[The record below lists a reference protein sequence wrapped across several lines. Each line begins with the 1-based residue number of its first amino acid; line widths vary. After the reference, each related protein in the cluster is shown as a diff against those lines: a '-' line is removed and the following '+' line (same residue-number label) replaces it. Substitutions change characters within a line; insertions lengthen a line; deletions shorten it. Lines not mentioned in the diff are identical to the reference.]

1 MKLTKKTLEDYW
13 KNREQIFNAPENQAI
28 INRFFWLSDLF
39 DRINGYN
46 INSQTNPPQ
55 INKNNIGI
63 KPYDKKGRAQNPSSD
78 YFACVKDTVLTN
90 GGLTGVQQMVERFS
104 ADNFP
109 DDLPQLITEIGCMLS
124 GSEFNIDS
132 NYFDNNTFIQGNFPY
147 ETPIIHEE
155 FRIISNTVT
164 KANDTGTLTSIG
176 QMRHPTLHLAN
187 NNYFYTVIDI
197 INRINNSTFSPTQQ
211 IQQTNPPQ
219 LALRWS
225 KNAEEYYDSL
235 KKNQNSPKKE
245 NETKEDAETYQK
257 SLIQRFPY
265 KFFYMW
271 ANMDKKIS
279 TNGNE
284 NQATE
289 DANDSRILHL
299 IGLAAYRG
307 LVSSDIDFQGKKG
320 YYNDQNFDQEFQ
332 DFKKEWPKFS
342 QVVCDIATPR
352 NTILDPNEYIPNYN
366 FKYDHIN
373 ELSLLLS
380 IVLSKPQEMVDT
392 TELIESGNKA
402 LILWGPPGTG
412 KTYTAKQII
421 RELLKLNDT
430 DNLEDYKF
438 KENQPLDKE
447 KLGCWSLVQFHPNY
461 TYEDFIGGISPNLKR
476 RNLSYTLKEGIFKKI
491 CDAARKDNQF
501 SDIAAAANYVN
512 KATQASYP
520 LPYIKKAIA
529 SIKDALKKIEYDKD
543 KNALKDCWTI
553 ISEIFSIAKKHIS
566 EIQPANNT
574 IDEET
579 KNTLQGWWTIISEI
593 FSIAKDILQ
602 KIQSANNTIDEET
615 KNTLKSW
622 WTIISEIFSIAKD
635 ILQKIQ
641 SADTNSVEDPA
652 NSEITIENIDKI
664 IDELN
669 KIINPNN
676 NEESNPDFKSL
687 GEQITKVGEIIDK
700 LETQEKEANNQN
712 TSSDNNTNRDESTS
726 PDNECE
732 KIYKTYSKKYILII
746 DEINRADLSAV
757 FGELM
762 YALEYR
768 NEKITIPNFEEEFT
782 IPDNVY
788 IIGTMNSIDK
798 SLVTFDLALRRRF
811 SFYKVMPQIPVLNT
825 ILAAY
830 QISQKSLSTFLSHC
844 LKLNAQISGVSEDGD
859 SNADKNALMLG
870 EDYQIGQAYF
880 AKIKDF
886 LETVPSTGDEQDIRP
901 DHMQKLWSYHLL
913 PLLEEYLGNQVEDA
927 DVKKKLKEIETQF
940 VEMDDSSNN

>member
-1 MKLTKKTLEDYW
+1 MKLTEEALKHYW
-13 KNREQIFNAPENQAI
+13 KNREQIFNAQENQAI
-28 INRFFWLSDLF
+28 IKRFFWLSDLF
-39 DRINGYN
+39 DKIKN
-46 INSQTNPPQ
+46 INITNVK
-55 INKNNIGI
+55 IDNNE
-63 KPYDKKGRAQNPSSD
+63 PLSD
-78 YFACVKDTVLTN
+78 YFAFPHDFKGKCLAIKGLIGVKAMAEHFSA
-90 GGLTGVQQMVERFS
+90 TGV
-104 ADNFP
+104 NN
-109 DDLPQLITEIGCMLS
+109 LPQLITEIGCMLS
-124 GSEFNIDS
+124 GSEFNTDS
-132 NYFDNNTFIQGNFPY
+132 SYFDNNTFIQGNFPY

-164 KANDTGTLTSIG
+164 NANDAGTLTSVG

-187 NNYFYTVIDI
+187 NNYFYNVIDI
-197 INRINNSTFSPTQQ
+197 IKNINNFPPKNQ
-211 IQQTNPPQ
+211 QQTGPLQQTVPPQ
-219 LALRWS
+219 LVLRWS
-225 KNAEEYYDSL
+225 KNAVEYYKSNKEKGETETDAKRYQDSL
-235 KKNQNSPKKE
+235 
-245 NETKEDAETYQK
+245 
-257 SLIQRFPY
+257 IHRFPY

-271 ANMDKKIS
+271 ANKDINKDKDKDGKCRE
-279 TNGNE
+279 TG
-284 NQATE
+284 
-289 DANDSRILHL
+289 ILHL

-307 LVSSDIDFQGKKG
+307 LVNSDIDFQDKKG
-320 YYNDQNFDQEFQ
+320 YYKDQNFDQKFQ
-332 DFKKEWPKFS
+332 DFKKEWPEFS
-342 QVVCDIATPR
+342 QAICNIVTPQKP
-352 NTILDPNEYIPNYN
+352 ILVPQEYNSNYK
-366 FKYDHIN
+366 FTYDYIN

-438 KENQPLDKE
+438 KENQSLGKNAP
-447 KLGCWSLVQFHPNY
+447 GCWSLVQFHPNY
-461 TYEDFIGGISPNLKR
+461 TYEDFIGGISPDLAN
-476 RNLSYTLKEGIFKKI
+476 NTLSYTLKEGIFKKI

-501 SDIAAAANYVN
+501 SDLAAAANYVN
-512 KATQASYP
+512 KAIQTSYR

-529 SIKDALKKIEYDKD
+529 SIKDALKKIESDKKDKD
-543 KNALKDCWTI
+543 IDLNTYNEVLKDCRVI
-553 ISEIFSIAKKHIS
+553 ISKILNIAKVHIS
-566 EIQPANNT
+566 KIQPAAP
-574 IDEET
+574 
-579 KNTLQGWWTIISEI
+579 IS
-593 FSIAKDILQ
+593 
-602 KIQSANNTIDEET
+602 
-615 KNTLKSW
+615 
-622 WTIISEIFSIAKD
+622 
-635 ILQKIQ
+635 
-641 SADTNSVEDPA
+641 TNCSGDP
-652 NSEITIENIDKI
+652 NFNKI

-669 KIINPNN
+669 KIIDSNK
-676 NEESNPDFKSL
+676 NEESNPDFTSL
-687 GEQITKVGEIIDK
+687 GEQITKVGEIIDN
-700 LETQEKEANNQN
+700 LETQEKEANNQD
-712 TSSDNNTNRDESTS
+712 SPSDNDTNRDENTST
-726 PDNECE
+726 DKECE
-732 KIYKTYSKKYILII
+732 KIYKKYYKKYILII

-844 LKLNAQISGVSEDGD
+844 LKLNAQISGVNEDGD
-859 SNADKNALMLG
+859 NNAEKNALMLG

-886 LETVPSTGDEQDIRP
+886 LKTDPSSGNKHEIRP

-927 DVKKKLKEIETQF
+927 DIKKELKEIETQF

>member
-1 MKLTKKTLEDYW
+1 
-13 KNREQIFNAPENQAI
+13 
-28 INRFFWLSDLF
+28 
-39 DRINGYN
+39 
-46 INSQTNPPQ
+46 
-55 INKNNIGI
+55 
-63 KPYDKKGRAQNPSSD
+63 
-78 YFACVKDTVLTN
+78 
-90 GGLTGVQQMVERFS
+90 
-104 ADNFP
+104 
-109 DDLPQLITEIGCMLS
+109 MLS
-124 GSEFNIDS
+124 GGEFNTDS
-132 NYFDNNTFIQGNFPY
+132 CYFDNNTFIQGNFPY

-164 KANDTGTLTSIG
+164 NANDTGTLTSVG

-187 NNYFYTVIDI
+187 NNYFYHVIDI
-197 INRINNSTFSPTQQ
+197 INKINDSELP
-211 IQQTNPPQ
+211 QT
-219 LALRWS
+219 LVLRWPDS
-225 KNAEEYYDSL
+225 KYYKKFQSNNNLDYSKVETNQLNA
-235 KKNQNSPKKE
+235 
-245 NETKEDAETYQK
+245 
-257 SLIQRFPY
+257 LIHRFPY

-271 ANMDKKIS
+271 ANKDINKDKDNKDKDGKCRE
-279 TNGNE
+279 TG
-284 NQATE
+284 
-289 DANDSRILHL
+289 ILHL

-307 LVSSDIDFQGKKG
+307 LVNSDIKYSDNNE
-320 YYNDQNFDQEFQ
+320 YNDKNFNQKFQAFREEWVEFSNDVINIIQNTNDRGL
-332 DFKKEWPKFS
+332 KCPKGLS
-342 QVVCDIATPR
+342 
-352 NTILDPNEYIPNYN
+352 NYGPGG
-366 FKYDHIN
+366 YDYIN

-438 KENQPLDKE
+438 KENQSLGKNAP
-447 KLGCWSLVQFHPNY
+447 GCWSLVQFHPNY
-461 TYEDFIGGISPNLKR
+461 TYEDFIGGISPDLKQS
-476 RNLSYTLKEGIFKKI
+476 NLSYTLKEGIFKKI
-491 CDAARKDNQF
+491 CDAARLY
-501 SDIAAAANYVN
+501 SYLAAAANYVN

-529 SIKDALKKIEYDKD
+529 SIKDALKKIGNDKKD
-543 KNALKDCWTI
+543 NKIDQNTYNEVLKDCRTI
-553 ISEIFSIAKKHIS
+553 ISEILNIAKKDIS
-566 EIQPANNT
+566 NIQPANNT

-579 KNTLQGWWTIISEI
+579 KKTLKGWWTIILEI

-602 KIQSANNTIDEET
+602 KIQP
-615 KNTLKSW
+615 
-622 WTIISEIFSIAKD
+622 
-635 ILQKIQ
+635 
-641 SADTNSVEDPA
+641 ADTNSVEGPA
-652 NSEITIENIDKI
+652 NSEITIESINKI

-669 KIINPNN
+669 KIIDPNK
-676 NEESNPDFKSL
+676 NEESNPDFTSL
-687 GEQITKVGEIIDK
+687 GEQITKVGEIIDN
-700 LETQEKEANNQN
+700 LETQEKEAKNQG
-712 TSSDNNTNRDESTS
+712 SPSDNDTNRDENTSTAE
-726 PDNECE
+726 ECE
-732 KIYKTYSKKYILII
+732 KIYNKKYILII

-844 LKLNAQISGVSEDGD
+844 LKLNAQISGVNEDGD

-886 LETVPSTGDEQDIRP
+886 LETDLPSDNKQDIRP

-927 DVKKKLKEIETQF
+927 DIKKKLKEIEKQF
-940 VEMDDSSNN
+940 VEMDDKSNN

>member
-1 MKLTKKTLEDYW
+1 MKLTKEALEHYW
-13 KNREQIFNAPENQAI
+13 KYRKQIFNAPENQAI
-28 INRFFWLSDLF
+28 IKRFFWLSDLF
-39 DRINGYN
+39 DRINGYT
-46 INSQTNPPQ
+46 INSQANQPQ
-55 INKNNIGI
+55 IKINKKNKQTYNISI
-63 KPYDKKGRAQNPSSD
+63 KSNDKKGTAQNPSSD
-78 YFACVKDTVLTN
+78 YFAYPSDFKDSPQITGLIGVKT
-90 GGLTGVQQMVERFS
+90 MAERFS
-104 ADNFP
+104 ADKFP
-109 DDLPQLITEIGCMLS
+109 DNLPQLITEIGCMLS
-124 GSEFNIDS
+124 GSEFNTDS
-132 NYFDNNTFIQGNFPY
+132 NYFDSNKKFIQEIFPY

-155 FRIISNTVT
+155 FRIISNTIT
-164 KANDTGTLTSIG
+164 EANDTGTLTSVG

-187 NNYFYTVIDI
+187 NNYFYHVIDI
-197 INRINNSTFSPTQQ
+197 INKINDSELP
-211 IQQTNPPQ
+211 QT
-219 LALRWS
+219 LVLRWPDS
-225 KNAEEYYDSL
+225 KYYKKFQSNNNLDYSKVETDQLNA
-235 KKNQNSPKKE
+235 
-245 NETKEDAETYQK
+245 
-257 SLIQRFPY
+257 LIHRFPY

-271 ANMDKKIS
+271 ANKDGV
-279 TNGNE
+279 N
-284 NQATE
+284 
-289 DANDSRILHL
+289 NDSSVRLLHL

-307 LVSSDIDFQGKKG
+307 LVNSDIDFISQKG
-320 YYNDQNFDQEFQ
+320 FCLDKHFNLDFREFRYPYRWEEFSYHLIHIINSTQ
-332 DFKKEWPKFS
+332 DTITICPKHPS
-342 QVVCDIATPR
+342 
-352 NTILDPNEYIPNYN
+352 NYD
-366 FKYDHIN
+366 YIN

-430 DNLEDYKF
+430 DNLENYKF
-438 KENQPLDKE
+438 KENQPLGKNDP
-447 KLGCWSLVQFHPNY
+447 GCWSLVQFHPNY
-461 TYEDFIGGISPNLKR
+461 TYEDFIGGISPDLKQS
-476 RNLSYTLKEGIFKKI
+476 NLSYTLKEGIFKKI
-491 CDAARKDNQF
+491 CDAARLY
-501 SDIAAAANYVN
+501 SYLAAAANYVN

-529 SIKDALKKIEYDKD
+529 SIKDALKKIESDKKD
-543 KNALKDCWTI
+543 KKIDQNTYNDALTDCRTI
-553 ISEIFSIAKKHIS
+553 ISEILNIAKKDIS
-566 EIQPANNT
+566 KIQPANNT
-574 IDEET
+574 TDEET
-579 KNTLQGWWTIISEI
+579 KNTLKGWWTIISEI

-602 KIQSANNTIDEET
+602 KIQPT
-615 KNTLKSW
+615 
-622 WTIISEIFSIAKD
+622 
-635 ILQKIQ
+635 
-641 SADTNSVEDPA
+641 DTNSVEDPA
-652 NSEITIENIDKI
+652 NSEITIESIDKI

-669 KIINPNN
+669 KIIDPNK
-676 NEESNPDFKSL
+676 NEESNPDFTSL
-687 GEQITKVGEIIDK
+687 GEQITKVGEIIDN
-700 LETQEKEANNQN
+700 LETQEKEANNQD
-712 TSSDNNTNRDESTS
+712 SPSDNDTNRNE
-726 PDNECE
+726 NKECE
-732 KIYKTYSKKYILII
+732 KIYKKYSKKYILII

-844 LKLNAQISGVSEDGD
+844 LKLNAQISGVNEDGD

-886 LETVPSTGDEQDIRP
+886 LETDLPSDNKQDIRP

-927 DVKKKLKEIETQF
+927 DIKKKLKEIEKQF
-940 VEMDDSSNN
+940 VEMDDKSNN

>member
-1 MKLTKKTLEDYW
+1 MKLTEEALKHYW
-13 KNREQIFNAPENQAI
+13 KYRKQIFNAPENKAI
-28 INRFFWLSDLF
+28 INRFFWLSGLF
-39 DRINGYN
+39 DRINGYS
-46 INSQTNPPQ
+46 ITIDSKTNPPQ
-55 INKNNIGI
+55 IELNETYYNIKLKNTQG
-63 KPYDKKGRAQNPSSD
+63 QTPSSD
-78 YFACVKDTVLTN
+78 YFACVKDKVLTN

-104 ADNFP
+104 AGKFSNN
-109 DDLPQLITEIGCMLS
+109 LPQLITEIGCMLS
-124 GSEFNIDS
+124 GSEFNTDS
-132 NYFDNNTFIQGNFPY
+132 NYFDSNKKFIQGNFPY

-164 KANDTGTLTSIG
+164 NANDAGTLTSIG

-187 NNYFYTVIDI
+187 NNYFYNVIDI
-197 INRINNSTFSPTQQ
+197 IKDINNSNFLPTPTQK
-211 IQQTNPPQ
+211 IQQTSPPQ
-219 LALRWS
+219 LVLRWS
-225 KNAEEYYDSL
+225 KNAEEYYDNN
-235 KKNQNSPKKE
+235 KKKGE
-245 NETKEDAETYQK
+245 TETKTKKDAETYQK

-271 ANMDKKIS
+271 ANKDINKDKDNKDK
-279 TNGNE
+279 NE
-284 NQATE
+284 KCRDTG
-289 DANDSRILHL
+289 ILHL

-307 LVSSDIDFQGKKG
+307 LVNSDINKTG
-320 YYNDQNFDQEFQ
+320 YNDKNFNQEFQ
-332 DFKKEWPKFS
+332 AFRGEWVEFS
-342 QVVCDIATPR
+342 KNVIKIIQRTKDTER
-352 NTILDPNEYIPNYN
+352 
-366 FKYDHIN
+366 KYTKYLSDYGPDYDYIN

-438 KENQPLDKE
+438 KENQSLGKNAP
-447 KLGCWSLVQFHPNY
+447 GCWSLVQFHPNY
-461 TYEDFIGGISPNLKR
+461 TYEDFIGGISPDLKQS
-476 RNLSYTLKEGIFKKI
+476 NLSYTLKEGIFKKI
-491 CDAARKDNQF
+491 CDAARLY
-501 SDIAAAANYVN
+501 SYLAAAANYVN

-529 SIKDALKKIEYDKD
+529 SIKDALKKIENDKKD
-543 KNALKDCWTI
+543 NKIDQNTYNEVLKDCRTI
-553 ISEIFSIAKKHIS
+553 ISEILNIAKKDIS
-566 EIQPANNT
+566 KIQPANNT
-574 IDEET
+574 TDEET
-579 KNTLQGWWTIISEI
+579 KNTLKGWWTIISEI

-602 KIQSANNTIDEET
+602 KIQP
-615 KNTLKSW
+615 
-622 WTIISEIFSIAKD
+622 
-635 ILQKIQ
+635 
-641 SADTNSVEDPA
+641 ADTNSVEGPA

-676 NEESNPDFKSL
+676 NEESNPDFTSL

-700 LETQEKEANNQN
+700 LETQEKEANNQDSPSEN
-712 TSSDNNTNRDESTS
+712 DTNSDDSTS
-726 PDNECE
+726 KNEKCKE
-732 KIYKTYSKKYILII
+732 IHHKYSKKYILII

-886 LETVPSTGDEQDIRP
+886 LETVPSSGKEQDIRP

-927 DVKKKLKEIETQF
+927 DIKKKLKEIEKQF
-940 VEMDDSSNN
+940 VEMDDTSNN

>member
-1 MKLTKKTLEDYW
+1 MKLTKEALEHYW
-13 KNREQIFNAPENQAI
+13 KNREQIFNTPENKAI

-39 DRINGYN
+39 DRINGYS
-46 INSQTNPPQ
+46 ITIDSKTNQPQ
-55 INKNNIGI
+55 IKINKENEQTYNISI
-63 KPYDKKGRAQNPSSD
+63 KSNDKKGTAPNPSSD
-78 YFACVKDTVLTN
+78 YFACVKDNVLTN

-104 ADNFP
+104 AETFP
-109 DDLPQLITEIGCMLS
+109 DNLPQLITEIGCMLS
-124 GSEFNIDS
+124 GSEFNTDS
-132 NYFDNNTFIQGNFPY
+132 NYFDRNKSDSNKSDSNKKFIQENFPY
-147 ETPIIHEE
+147 KTPIIHEE
-155 FRIISNTVT
+155 FRIISNTIT
-164 KANDTGTLTSIG
+164 EANDTGTLTSVG

-187 NNYFYTVIDI
+187 NNYFYHVINI
-197 INRINNSTFSPTQQ
+197 INNVNNKNFSPTQQ
-211 IQQTNPPQ
+211 IQQTDPPQ
-219 LALRWS
+219 LVLRWS
-225 KNAEEYYDSL
+225 KNAVEYY
-235 KKNQNSPKKE
+235 NNNKE
-245 NETKEDAETYQK
+245 KGETETDAKRYQD

-271 ANMDKKIS
+271 ANKDKKIS
-279 TNGNE
+279 TNGND

-289 DANDSRILHL
+289 DTNGSRILHL

-307 LVSSDIDFQGKKG
+307 LVNSDIKYSDNNG
-320 YYNDQNFDQEFQ
+320 YNDKNFNQEFQ
-332 DFKKEWPKFS
+332 AFREEWVKFS
-342 QVVCDIATPR
+342 NDVINIIQ
-352 NTILDPNEYIPNYN
+352 NTNDRGLKCPKGLSNYGPGG
-366 FKYDHIN
+366 YDYIN

-438 KENQPLDKE
+438 KENQSLGKNAP
-447 KLGCWSLVQFHPNY
+447 GCWSLVQFHPNY
-461 TYEDFIGGISPNLKR
+461 TYEDFIGGISPDLKQS
-476 RNLSYTLKEGIFKKI
+476 NLSYTLKEGIFKKI
-491 CDAARKDNQF
+491 CDAARLY
-501 SDIAAAANYVN
+501 SYLAAAANYVN

-529 SIKDALKKIEYDKD
+529 SIKDALKKIESDKKD
-543 KNALKDCWTI
+543 KKIDQNTYNDALTDCRTI
-553 ISEIFSIAKKHIS
+553 ISEILNIAKVHIS
-566 EIQPANNT
+566 KIQPANNT

-579 KNTLQGWWTIISEI
+579 KNTLKGWWTIILEI

-602 KIQSANNTIDEET
+602 KIQPVAPIL
-615 KNTLKSW
+615 KNCSD
-622 WTIISEIFSIAKD
+622 ISNKIAKL
-635 ILQKIQ
+635 I
-641 SADTNSVEDPA
+641 STNKP
-652 NSEITIENIDKI
+652 NFDKI

-676 NEESNPDFKSL
+676 NEDSNPDFTSL
-687 GEQITKVGEIIDK
+687 GEQITKVGEIIDN
-700 LETQEKEANNQN
+700 LETQEKEAKNQG
-712 TSSDNNTNRDESTS
+712 SPSDNDTNRDENTSTAE
-726 PDNECE
+726 ECE
-732 KIYKTYSKKYILII
+732 KIYNKKYILII

-844 LKLNAQISGVSEDGD
+844 LKLNAQISGVNEDGD
-859 SNADKNALMLG
+859 SNADDNALMLG

-886 LETVPSTGDEQDIRP
+886 LETDSSSDNKQDIRP

-927 DVKKKLKEIETQF
+927 DIKKKLTEIEKQF